1 MEYKIVTKFLKDISF
16 EVPNAETLLLFE
28 NDIHKYNLKI
38 DIKSKV
44 IKNKL
49 IQVDTILKF
58 LDETASER
66 KAQVEV
72 TVAAVANIDGDLTD
86 KEKLERTLLVSIPTE
101 IYPYLF
107 EVFSFLIEKSGLP
120 KLKVEKTVDFEKL
133 YQQRNK

>member
-72 TVAAVANIDGDLTD
+72 TVAAVANIDGDL
-86 KEKLERTLLVSIPTE
+86 S
-101 IYPYLF
+101 
-107 EVFSFLIEKSGLP
+107 
-120 KLKVEKTVDFEKL
+120 
-133 YQQRNK
+133 